1 MKTELY
7 ILNTL
12 SNLHVGSGD
21 INFGVVDNQVQRDEI
36 STLPIIH
43 SSGLKGAFRE
53 YFEEIGDNANM
64 VNYIFGSESTSDKHQ
79 AGAYSFFEAQL
90 LSRPVRSNTKAYFS
104 ATSPSVIEDFLKTI
118 ENFNIAFDQE
128 LIDELKKLSTL
139 NPSKPLIF
147 ENIPNTTTILE
158 DYQSEYKE
166 LDVSKLE
173 TLLGKNIALL
183 NDKDFQA
190 LDLPVIARNKLENGL
205 SQNLWYEEVV
215 PKKSKF
221 FFVIGKPTNVEES
234 DYNEKIKGF
243 DNKFKNEGEIVQFGG
258 NKSIGYG
265 FSRVVKVSQ

>member
-21 INFGVVDNQVQRDEI
+21 INFGVVDNQVQRDTI
-36 STLPIIH
+36 SNLPIIH

-53 YFEEIGDNANM
+53 HFEEIGDNAKM
-64 VNYIFGSESTSDKHQ
+64 INYIFGSESTSDKHQ

-118 ENFNIAFDQE
+118 ENFNIELDQA

-139 NPSKPLIF
+139 KPSKPLIF
-147 ENIPNTTTILE
+147 ENISDTILE
-158 DYQSEYKE
+158 DYEAEYKE
-166 LDVSKLE
+166 LNISKLE
-173 TLLGKNIALL
+173 GLLGKNIALL
-183 NDKDFQA
+183 NDKDFKA

-234 DYNEKIKGF
+234 DYKEKIKGF
-243 DNKFKNEGEIVQFGG
+243 DNRFKNEGEIVQFGG

-265 FSRVVKVSQ
+265 FCRVVKVSQ

>member
-7 ILNTL
+7 IISTL

-21 INFGVVDNQVQRDEI
+21 INFGVVDNQVQRDEV
-36 STLPIIH
+36 SNLPIIH

-53 YFEEIGDNANM
+53 HFEEIGDSAKM
-64 VNYIFGSESTSDKHQ
+64 VNYIFGSQSTAEKTQ

-90 LSRPVRSNTKAYFS
+90 LSRPIRSNTKAYFS
-104 ATSPSVIEDFLKTI
+104 ATSPSVIDDFLNTI

-128 LIDELKKLSTL
+128 LKDELKKLSTL
-139 NPSKPLIF
+139 NPTKPLIF
-147 ENIPNTTTILE
+147 EDISNTILE
-158 DYQSEYKE
+158 DSEAEYKE

-173 TLLGKNIALL
+173 ELLGKDIALFS
-183 NDKDFQA
+183 DKDFKL

-221 FFVIGKPTNVEES
+221 FFVIGKPTNIEES
-234 DYNEKIKGF
+234 DYKEKIKGF
-243 DNKFKNEGEIVQFGG
+243 DNRFENEGEIVQFGG

-265 FSRVVKVSQ
+265 FCRVKKVSI

>member
-7 ILNTL
+7 ILNTI

-53 YFEEIGDNANM
+53 HFEEIGDNANM
-64 VNYIFGSESTSDKHQ
+64 VNYIFGSESTSTKHQ

-104 ATSPSVIEDFLKTI
+104 ATSPSVIEDFLETV

-147 ENIPNTTTILE
+147 DNIPNTILE
-158 DYQSEYKE
+158 DYEAEYKE

-173 TLLGKNIALL
+173 GLLGKDITLFS
-183 NDKDFQA
+183 DKDFKA

-221 FFVIGKPTNVEES
+221 FFVIGKPTNVKES
-234 DYNEKIKGF
+234 DYSEKVKGF
-243 DNKFKNEGEIVQFGG
+243 NNRFENEGDIVQFGG

-265 FSRVVKVSQ
+265 FCRVSKVSK